1 MMLVLHHVIVIIIE
15 KMVQLILNT
24 SKIQIIII
32 YENTDKR
39 SSRMKG
45 KETIKKGIRRYVMM
59 KKKTH

>member
-45 KETIKKGIRRYVMM
+45 KETIKKGIRRYVMI
-59 KKKTH
+59 KKKH